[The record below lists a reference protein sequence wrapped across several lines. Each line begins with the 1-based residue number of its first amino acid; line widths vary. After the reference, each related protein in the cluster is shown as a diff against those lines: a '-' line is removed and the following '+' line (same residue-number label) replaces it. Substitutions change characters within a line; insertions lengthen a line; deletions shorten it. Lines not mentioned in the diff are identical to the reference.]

1 MCKYSLL
8 SFFVKCLRHCGLLT
22 TVPGVKSNDFVI
34 SRLPTEFSEVSK
46 ETFGNNYVNPFTLK
60 FFLLELRP
68 LK

>member
-22 TVPGVKSNDFVI
+22 TTGVKSNDFVI
-34 SRLPTEFSEVSK
+34 SRLPTEVSK

-60 FFLLELRP
+60 FFFARTSLPLL
-68 LK
+68 